1 MTLCIMILLIMTI
14 LVTLNMGAV
23 TYNDISYNKCH
34 ITRMFFVYCY
44 KQSYL

>member
-1 MTLCIMILLIMTI
+1 MTLCIMSFLILKILI
-14 LVTLNMGAV
+14 TLNMGEG

-34 ITRMFFVYCY
+34 ITLTFFVYCY